1 MADDPLSDRRRSHE
15 EDYFRKRDMELIER
29 LRKAK
34 AADQERQEIGAKMG
48 LADPALLAELQEL
61 GFTPDTVTL
70 VPLVPILETAWAEG
84 GVSPAERALI
94 VDLARRRGVAAGS
107 EADQQ
112 LTAWLDRRPDAQVL
126 SGAMRLIGAVLES
139 GARTEM
145 SADELIKYCQDIAA
159 ASGGIFGLGK
169 VSADE
174 RATLS
179 RIAAALKK

>member
-1 MADDPLSDRRRSHE
+1 
-15 EDYFRKRDMELIER
+15 MELIER

>member
-1 MADDPLSDRRRSHE
+1 
-15 EDYFRKRDMELIER
+15 
-29 LRKAK
+29 
-34 AADQERQEIGAKMG
+34 MG

-94 VDLARRRGVAAGS
+94 VDLARRRG
-107 EADQQ
+107 
-112 LTAWLDRRPDAQVL
+112 
-126 SGAMRLIGAVLES
+126 AMLES

-145 SADELIKYCQDIAA
+145 SADELIKYCEDIAA

>member
-1 MADDPLSDRRRSHE
+1 
-15 EDYFRKRDMELIER
+15 MELIER
-29 LRKAK
+29 FRKAK
-34 AADQERQEIGAKMG
+34 AADQERQDIGAKMG

-112 LTAWLDRRPDAQVL
+112 LTAWLDRRPDAKVL

-145 SADELIKYCQDIAA
+145 SADELIKYCEDIAA

>member
-1 MADDPLSDRRRSHE
+1 
-15 EDYFRKRDMELIER
+15 MELIER
-29 LRKAK
+29 FRKAK
-34 AADQERQEIGAKMG
+34 AADQARLDIGAKMG

-112 LTAWLDRRPDAQVL
+112 LTAWLDRRPDAKVL

-145 SADELIKYCQDIAA
+145 TADELIKYCEDIAA